1 MRLIARLGSLS
12 LAVAALTVI
21 TAVQLTLVTV
31 DNLID
36 YDTNYAFVQHVLAMD
51 TTFRSPSLMWRAISG
66 PGPITAA
73 YLVII
78 CWEAVTSALLL
89 AGSVAWILRRRC
101 ARRLSAAG
109 WLLQVILFAGG
120 FLALGGE
127 WFQMWQSSKW
137 NGLDSAMRYLLV
149 AAVGLILVHLLPSED
164 RPLKEPG
171 HPERTTEDTLEGSR

>member
-21 TAVQLTLVTV
+21 TAVQMTLVTI

-36 YDTNYAFVQHVLAMD
+36 YGTNYAFVQHVLAMD
-51 TTFRSPSLMWRAISG
+51 TTFRSPSVMWRALGGSG
-66 PGPITAA
+66 VITAV

-78 CWEAVTSALLL
+78 CWEAITSALLL
-89 AGSVAWILRRRC
+89 AGSVAWILRRRA

-109 WLLQVILFAGG
+109 WLLQVVLFAGG

-149 AAVGLILVHLLPSED
+149 AAIGLILVHLLPGED
-164 RPLKEPG
+164 GPLNRSG
-171 HPERTTEDTLEGSR
+171 GARERAVQGRL

>member
-12 LAVAALTVI
+12 LAVAALTII
-21 TAVQLTLVTV
+21 TAVQMTLVTI

-51 TTFRSPSLMWRAISG
+51 TTFRAPSMMWRAITA
-66 PGPITAA
+66 PGLITTA

-78 CWEAVTSALLL
+78 AWEAVTSALLL
-89 AGSVAWILRRRC
+89 AGSVAWMLRRPL

-109 WLLQVILFAGG
+109 WVLQLTLFAGG

-137 NGLDSAMRYLLV
+137 NGLDSATRYLLL
-149 AAVGLILVHLLPSED
+149 AAVGLILVHLLPARENGRLD
-164 RPLKEPG
+164 RSG
-171 HPERTTEDTLEGSR
+171 GSRERAVERSR